1 MYNLTPY
8 VIHLYAK
15 KWFYWGCQ
23 IYIYI
28 KYEKTGNQFVC
39 RTVSDLPI
47 LSKKFSIPTAYFD
60 FSDLVDHKI
69 DTAND
74 ELYDWILQRVPN
86 D

>member
-28 KYEKTGNQFVC
+28 KYEKTGNQFVG
-39 RTVSDLPI
+39 RIVSDLPTLTKTI
-47 LSKKFSIPTAYFD
+47 SIPPSYFD
-60 FSDLVDHKI
+60 FSDLVDDKR
-69 DTAND
+69 DMAND
-74 ELYDWILQRVPN
+74 ELYDWIPQRVPN

>member
-1 MYNLTPY
+1 M
-8 VIHLYAK
+8 
-15 KWFYWGCQ
+15 
-23 IYIYI
+23 
-28 KYEKTGNQFVC
+28 GNQFVG

-47 LSKKFSIPTAYFD
+47 LSKTFSIPTAYFD
-60 FSDLVDHKI
+60 FSDLEDDKI